1 MKVLILF
8 ILMLVY
14 VYTSYAKAHKKTSV
28 EHYDPFEKNKKIAEI
43 LGKMKYISNYNNNL
57 YKDMYSTVNQ
67 VLKTY
72 YKFINDK
79 SGVQIDDLSF
89 HKDKLSSIYEELS
102 LNLPYKYYDRL
113 SVHIGELNREIDK
126 KMDLITYKSS
136 RIPIKISLM
145 NYNKLSSSW

>member
-1 MKVLILF
+1 MLVILF

-14 VYTSYAKAHKKTSV
+14 VYTSYAKAQKKTSV
-28 EHYDPFEKNKKIAEI
+28 EHYDPFERNKQIAEI
-43 LGKMKYISNYNNNL
+43 LGRMKYISNYNDNL
-57 YKDMYSTVNQ
+57 YKDLHSTVNK

-79 SGVQIDDLSF
+79 SSVRMDDLSF
-89 HKDKLSSIYEELS
+89 HKEKLASIYEELL

-113 SVHIGELNREIDK
+113 NEHIGELNREIDE
-126 KMDLITYKSS
+126 KMDLIKYKSS

-145 NYNKLSSSW
+145 NYKLQSP